1 MKLSDLK
8 WILLR
13 YRRSCRKRLFKRHR
27 LNHKIIALDITYRCN
42 LKCFNCNRSCRQAP
56 SDETMA
62 VPQVEKFIRE
72 TVGQNRTWKEIKIE
86 GGEPTLH
93 PDFFEIIE
101 LLRQFKASRAPGT
114 RISLST
120 NGHGRE
126 VRRVLARLPEN
137 IIVYNSGK
145 DSPVQDEFYAFN
157 VAPMDLDEYRNCD
170 FTRACDIPL
179 YFGIGLSPFGYYPC
193 TVSAGIDRVFGLDLG
208 RKRLP
213 GKGDS
218 MAEQLEAFC
227 RLCGHFIPF
236 NLARRKEVIS
246 PTWVS
251 AYAKYHT
258 QSPRLKLY

>member
-13 YRRSCRKRLFKRHR
+13 YRRSCRKRLFRRHR

-56 SDETMA
+56 SNERMA

-72 TVGQNRTWKEIKIE
+72 TVDQNRTWKEIKIE

-101 LLRQFKASRAPGT
+101 LLGEFKASRAPDT
-114 RISLST
+114 IISLST
-120 NGHGRE
+120 NGYGE
-126 VRRVLARLPEN
+126 QVRSVLARLPKD

-145 DSPVQDEFYAFN
+145 DCPVQDEFYAFN
-157 VAPMDLDEYRNCD
+157 LAPMDLDEYRNSD
-170 FTRACDIPL
+170 FTRACDIPF
-179 YFGIGLSPFGYYPC
+179 YFGIGLSPYGYYPC
-193 TVSAGIDRVFGLDLG
+193 TVSAGIDRVFGMDIG
-208 RKRLP
+208 KKRLP
-213 GKGDS
+213 GKDDP
-218 MAEQLEAFC
+218 MTEHLKAFC
-227 RLCGHFIPF
+227 KLCGHFIPL
-236 NLARRKEVIS
+236 NLARQKEVIS
-246 PTWVS
+246 STWVS

-258 QSPRLKLY
+258 QSPRLTQY